1 MRPFEISTAIQ
12 SIRDI
17 YPEAL
22 EILSVVSK
30 SPHAEIEAIV
40 RLWLSEGI
48 PFAFKDLPALYEVI
62 RAWIASRLSVHPKE
76 ITLIG
81 SGRQGSS
88 LASPPNT
95 GKPFDKESDLDWSV
109 ISEPLFIKC
118 SYEFNNWADDYENN
132 QVHPRNEAEKKYWL
146 GNLALCRSTIKRGF
160 IDSNKIPTWDRYPIS
175 QLIGNTMWQ
184 VKAKSHLT
192 NRSPLFRKSSLRI
205 YKDWSCFVR
214 QLVRNLENASK
225 RLKVVSP

>member
-17 YPEAL
+17 YPDAL
-22 EILSVVSK
+22 GILSVVSK
-30 SPHAEIEAIV
+30 SPHAEIEAIA

-48 PFAFKDLPALYEVI
+48 PFAFKDLPVLYEVI
-62 RAWIASRLSVHPKE
+62 RAWIANRLSVHPKE
-76 ITLIG
+76 VTLIG

-88 LASPPNT
+88 IVPPPKT

-109 ISEPLFIKC
+109 ISEPLFMKC
-118 SYEFNNWADDYENN
+118 SCEFDTWAKDYENN
-132 QVHPRNEAEKKYWL
+132 QVHPRNEKENKYWSQ
-146 GNLALCRSTIKRGF
+146 NLTLCRSTIKRGF

-184 VKAKSHLT
+184 VKAKSQLT
-192 NRSPLFRKSSLRI
+192 NGSPLFRKSSLRI
-205 YKDWSCFVR
+205 YKDWLCFVR
-214 QLVRNLENASK
+214 QLVGNLENAS
-225 RLKVVSP
+225 RRYFESC